1 MAKKDHL
8 DKAREKTDKILQEME
23 DYLTE
28 FYRQSE
34 KEIRIKWD
42 AYMVEQAKKIK
53 DLQEEYEKAKESG
66 DKDEIRK
73 LGIKLSREKQRLTI
87 QNRYYKEMVEEVTN
101 QIAHV
106 NETAIAYVN
115 SEIPNIYVINSNGA
129 KEHIREKIDVIKDK
143 IDVGIRFDLMD
154 EFTAKRLLTDNALY
168 APLFKKVDVPKDKR
182 WNQKL
187 IHSQVSQGILQGESI
202 GKIADRI
209 QNVTDAN
216 RASAIRNART
226 MCTTAENTGRMDSF
240 KDAEKMGIVG
250 KKVWL
255 STWEPGRTRKWHL
268 DLYKKKKDINE
279 PFRNEK
285 GDIMYPGDPNASAA
299 NIYNCRCTTYEDVI
313 GFRTKDG
320 SVIKIADFM

>member
-1 MAKKDHL
+1 M
-8 DKAREKTDKILQEME
+8 LQEIE
-23 DYLTE
+23 EYLTN
-28 FYRQSE
+28 FYKTSE
-34 KEIRIKWD
+34 KEIRVKWD
-42 AYMVEQAKKIK
+42 AYMIEQAKKIK
-53 DLQEEYEKAKESG
+53 DLQKEYDKAKETG

-87 QNRYYKEMVEEVTN
+87 KNRYYKEMVEEVTN

-106 NETAIAYVN
+106 NETAIAYIN
-115 SEIPNIYVINSNGA
+115 DEIPEIYAINSNGA
-129 KEHIREKIDVIKDK
+129 KEHIREKINVIKDK

-168 APLFKKVDVPKDKR
+168 APLFKKVNVPKDKR

-202 GKIADRI
+202 EKIADRI

-240 KDAEKMGIVG
+240 KDAEKMGVVG
-250 KKVWL
+250 KKVWMATL
-255 STWEPGRTRKWHL
+255 GDGRTRDWHL
-268 DLYKKKKDINE
+268 KLNLKEKEIGE
-279 PFRNEK
+279 PFHNEK
-285 GDIMYPGDPNASAA
+285 GDIMYPGDPSASAA

-313 GFRTKDG
+313 GFRAKDG

>member
-1 MAKKDHL
+1 
-8 DKAREKTDKILQEME
+8 ME
-23 DYLTE
+23 DYLTK
-28 FYRQSE
+28 FYRESE
-34 KEIRIKWD
+34 KEIRAKWD
-42 AYMVEQAKKIK
+42 TYMIEQAKKIK
-53 DLQEEYEKAKESG
+53 DLQEEYDKAKESG
-66 DKDEIRK
+66 NKDEIRK
-73 LGIKLSREKQRLTI
+73 LGIKLSREKKRLTI

-106 NETAIAYVN
+106 NETAVAYVN
-115 SEIPNIYVINSNGA
+115 GEIPGIYAINSNGA
-129 KEHIREKIDVIKDK
+129 KEHIREKIEVIKDK
-143 IDVGIRFDLMD
+143 IDIGIRFDLMD

-168 APLFKKVDVPKDKR
+168 APLFKKVNIPKDKR

-216 RASAIRNART
+216 RKSAIRTART

-240 KDAEKMGIVG
+240 KDAEKMGVVG

-255 STWEPGRTRKWHL
+255 ATLGDGRTRDWHL
-268 DLYKKKKDINE
+268 ELNMQEKDIDK
-279 PFRNEK
+279 PFQNAK
-285 GDIMYPGDPNASAA
+285 GSIMYPGDPNASAA

-313 GFRTKDG
+313 GFKAKDG

>member
-1 MAKKDHL
+1 
-8 DKAREKTDKILQEME
+8 ME
-23 DYLTE
+23 DYLTK
-28 FYRQSE
+28 FYRESE
-34 KEIRIKWD
+34 KEIRAKWD
-42 AYMVEQAKKIK
+42 TYMIEQAKKIK
-53 DLQEEYEKAKESG
+53 DLQEEYDKAKESG
-66 DKDEIRK
+66 NKDEIRK

-87 QNRYYKEMVEEVTN
+87 QNRYYKEMVEGVTN

-115 SEIPNIYVINSNGA
+115 GEIPNIYAINSNGA
-129 KEHIREKIDVIKDK
+129 KEHIREKIEVIKDK
-143 IDVGIRFDLMD
+143 IDIDIRFDLMD

-168 APLFKKVDVPKDKR
+168 APLFKKANIPKDKR

-202 GKIADRI
+202 DKIADRI

-240 KDAEKMGIVG
+240 KDAEKMGVLG

-255 STWEPGRTRKWHL
+255 ATLGDGRTRDWHL
-268 DLYKKKKDINE
+268 KLNLKEKDIDE
-279 PFRNEK
+279 PFHNEK

-313 GFRTKDG
+313 GFRAKDG